1 MNGAWRTDTT
11 LYTFFALKRATL
23 SSISALTKS
32 NADGTPECQVPT
44 SLLNKAE
51 DSLVE
56 KVLVMLPVNQ
66 AVVHCFVKVDV
77 ECEARMTLAIA
88 DEVSLSPHIIKSGH
102 LHCGHQVQTSLYWLI
117 TTELAALGVGH
128 LRPAAV

>member
-32 NADGTPECQVPT
+32 NVDGTPECQVPT

-56 KVLVMLPVNQ
+56 KVLVVLVMLPVNQ
-66 AVVHCFVKVDV
+66 TVVHCFVKVDV

-88 DEVSLSPHIIKSGH
+88 D
-102 LHCGHQVQTSLYWLI
+102 
-117 TTELAALGVGH
+117 
-128 LRPAAV
+128 